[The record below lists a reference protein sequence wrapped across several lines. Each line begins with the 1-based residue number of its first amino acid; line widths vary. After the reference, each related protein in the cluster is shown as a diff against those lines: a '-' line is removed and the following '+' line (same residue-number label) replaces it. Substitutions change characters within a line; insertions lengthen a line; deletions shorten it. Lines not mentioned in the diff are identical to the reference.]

1 MNCTRGASGYN
12 KAECYHLR
20 DEFCTSL
27 THGNQVYQISNGTDN
42 GLFTPLAFGSQ
53 IGCLLVFYV
62 IWRVPELRVHPM
74 ALFMYIA
81 FAESFIFSNAVTN
94 DKICGDNFVIAR
106 MLAFSLWGDG
116 IDPAN

>member
-1 MNCTRGASGYN
+1 MN
-12 KAECYHLR
+12 
-20 DEFCTSL
+20 
-27 THGNQVYQISNGTDN
+27 GNQVYQLTNRSGDE
-42 GLFTPLAFGSQ
+42 LFMPLAFGSQ

-94 DKICGDNFVIAR
+94 DKICAENFGLAR

-116 IDPAN
+116 ADPAN